1 MSPSFWRALRATSV
15 PLLVVTTLA
24 VGGALAWLT
33 HRREAGY
40 QRTPTT
46 CSRAIDE
53 AFEVDAST
61 VSDAVLLR
69 RLLVHR
75 ERCMGDAA
83 YVDRARRLMLDLRRT
98 ADARALLD
106 EAERRGALA
115 ADELAAQRAWVD
127 IEESHLAAANG
138 QGTRAR
144 AAQARAA
151 AAVERLRARWPEW
164 AVPYTL
170 MRELQRTAV
179 LEPGGPAPMPDD
191 PTMLE
196 RIAHRRFA
204 NGAIVRSLTMPQALV
219 VAFLAGAIGVLGLA
233 AILAAATS
241 IREMQRMTTSAIAEA
256 EAGYVELAGT
266 LHRLPRADAVVG
278 PLTRHAGVWYALE
291 TNFGAKGSR
300 TFRERSSQAFVLR
313 DATGEAT
320 IDPSGATVR
329 TRHSV
334 TRFGGT
340 GGLTSSRGTTE
351 RMLWEGDEAYV
362 LGELALV
369 RSGSTVTRRV
379 RLPEDGRR
387 LVVSN
392 YSEARLIV
400 REMAWLVLGAV
411 AVVISVSAITWGY
424 AQRYQVRVLPGVLE

>member
-1 MSPSFWRALRATSV
+1 MSPSFWRALRATSA
-15 PLLVVTTLA
+15 PLLVVATLA
-24 VGGALAWLT
+24 VGGVLAWLT
-33 HRREAGY
+33 HRREVGH

-53 AFEVDAST
+53 AFDVDAAT
-61 VSDAVLLR
+61 VSDAVLLG

-75 ERCMGDAA
+75 ERCMGDAM
-83 YVDRARRLMLDLRRT
+83 YVDQARRLMLDLQRIG
-98 ADARALLD
+98 DARALLD
-106 EAERRGALA
+106 EAERRGALTP
-115 ADELAAQRAWVD
+115 DELAAQRAWVD
-127 IEESHLAAANG
+127 IEESHLAAATG
-138 QGTRAR
+138 QDTRAR

-151 AAVERLRARWPEW
+151 AAVERLRSRWPEW
-164 AVPYTL
+164 TVPYTL

-191 PTMLE
+191 PNALE
-196 RIAHRRFA
+196 RIASRHVA

-241 IREMQRMTTSAIAEA
+241 IREMQRMTTSALADAEP
-256 EAGYVELAGT
+256 GYVELTGT
-266 LHRLPRADAVVG
+266 LHLLPRSDAVVG

-291 TNFGAKGSR
+291 TNFGSKGSR
-300 TFRERSSQAFVLR
+300 TIRERSSQAFLLR

-334 TRFGGT
+334 TRFAGS
-340 GGLTSSRGTTE
+340 GGLTSSRRTTE

-362 LGELALV
+362 LGELAFV
-369 RSGSTVTRRV
+369 RSGSAVTRRV

-387 LVVSN
+387 LIVSN
-392 YSEARLIV
+392 YSEARLIA
-400 REMAWLVLGAV
+400 REAVWLVLGGV
-411 AVVISVSAITWGY
+411 ALVVSLSAIMWGY
-424 AQRYQVRVLPGVLE
+424 AQRYQVRVMPGMLE